1 MVKILCKSQA
11 KRRMIQSKELG
22 IATATSK
29 PTTASEDE
37 KLLRAGK
44 LGGAAEE
51 EGAMDEIYLD
61 GLYRSPSRQ
70 ILECWRQSF
79 GTF

>member
-1 MVKILCKSQA
+1 
-11 KRRMIQSKELG
+11 MIQSKELG

-61 GLYRSPSRQ
+61 GMYVQ
-70 ILECWRQSF
+70 KSF
-79 GTF
+79 PPNFRMLAAIIWNLLKMSLMGL